1 MENKQS
7 NKSITI
13 VLVILL
19 LAAIG
24 YAFYSDSQHSALQ
37 AELETEKTE
46 IKSEL
51 DALVVK
57 YDAKIAENTALN
69 TKLSAARQDIILYR
83 DSLNAEKK
91 ASYATIKRYKS
102 RVYSLTKKNK
112 ELFRQVEELTS
123 QNKKLF
129 EEVVAAKVVIE
140 NQEVAGAELKAR
152 NRVLSDKVDVAAKLS
167 VDNLTVASM
176 KKRSSG
182 SLKATSKAKYTD
194 AFRVSFKIDENLLA
208 ENGDKTTYIVI
219 TDSEGEVVAPKGKL
233 EGVSPEAYYS
243 DMTTINYQNIDTEV
257 IIITDVN
264 RKENKKGLYTISAML
279 DGEVVGNT
287 ELSLR

>member
-7 NKSITI
+7 NKSITV

-37 AELETEKTE
+37 AELEAEKTE

-51 DALVVK
+51 DQLIVK
-57 YDAKIAENTALN
+57 YDAKIAENTTLN

-83 DSLNAEKK
+83 DSLKAEKK
-91 ASYATIKRYKS
+91 ASYATIKRYKR
-102 RVYSLTKKNK
+102 RVYSLSKKNK

-123 QNKKLF
+123 QNNKLN

-152 NRVLSDKVDVAAKLS
+152 NRVLSDKVDVAAKLT

-194 AFRVSFKIDENLLA
+194 AFRVSFKIDQNLLA

-233 EGVSPEAYYS
+233 EGTSPEAYYS
-243 DMTTINYQNIDTEV
+243 DMTTISYQNIDTEV